1 MFKVSIVLFILE
13 LEVVILLLFACSGIF
28 SDLEK
33 TSSEIKRPDT
43 SVGVLGNSGLLSL
56 DPVED
61 KTPLYNQLLQTYNWN
76 ERVGVQ

>member
-1 MFKVSIVLFILE
+1 MN
-13 LEVVILLLFACSGIF
+13 F

-33 TSSEIKRPDT
+33 ISSDIKKSDF

-76 ERVGVQ
+76 ERVSSKYLEYTVNLIIMIIYSS

>member
-1 MFKVSIVLFILE
+1 MN
-13 LEVVILLLFACSGIF
+13 F

-33 TSSEIKRPDT
+33 VSSDIKKLDT
-43 SVGVLGNSGLLSL
+43 LSVGVLGNSGLLSI

-76 ERVGVQ
+76 EKVST